1 VNLKETSEVLAAA
14 ARWRAEGRRMA
25 LATIVHIRG
34 STYRRPGARLLVP
47 EEGDSVGNLSGG
59 CLEGGVE
66 EVARSV
72 MRTGEPRLEL
82 YDLTAD
88 DEVVWGWG
96 LGCNGAIEVFVEPA
110 DRAAEVAD
118 AIADGI
124 EQERAV
130 AIATV
135 LESGVAGV
143 EPGARLLVEPS
154 GERAGSSGDD
164 TLDDALVAGLD
175 SLRRGGAEVRSFAT
189 GGGEVRAF
197 LEVLAPPPRL
207 VVCGAGH
214 DAQPVV
220 GLASEIGWRAVV
232 VDDRP
237 VFLTRDRFPAARS
250 FVRCRPEEVAERVP
264 LDDRTYVVVMSHNY
278 LRDKD
283 YLRALLGSPVAYVG
297 MLGPRARTERLL
309 DELAG
314 EGAAVEP
321 RDRERIHGPAG
332 LDIGAEGPEE
342 IAAAIVAEMLAVDRS
357 RAGGF
362 LRDRPGSIHEDRVA
376 VAAAGGRGRGA
387 D

>member
-1 VNLKETSEVLAAA
+1 MNLKETSEVLAAA
-14 ARWRAEGRRMA
+14 ARWRAAGRRMA
-25 LATIVHIRG
+25 LATIVDVRG

-47 EEGDSVGNLSGG
+47 EEGDSIGNLSGG

-72 MRTGEPRLEL
+72 MRAGEPRLEL

-96 LGCNGAIEVFVEPA
+96 LGCNGAIEVFVEAA
-110 DRAAEVAD
+110 DRAAEVA
-118 AIADGI
+118 AALTAAI

-130 AIATV
+130 SIATII
-135 LESGVAGV
+135 ETRAAGV
-143 EPGARLLVEPS
+143 ERGARLLVDPS
-154 GERAGSSGDD
+154 GAPSGSSGDEAV
-164 TLDDALVAGLD
+164 DDALVAALD
-175 SLRRGGAEVRSFAT
+175 SLRRGGAEARWVETSA
-189 GGGEVRAF
+189 GEVRAF

-207 VVCGAGH
+207 LVCGAGH

-237 VFLTRDRFPAARS
+237 AFLTPERFPAARD
-250 FVRCRPEEVAERVP
+250 FVRCRPVEVADRIP

-283 YLRALLGSPVAYVG
+283 YLRAFLGSQVAYVG

-309 DELAG
+309 DELAR
-314 EGAAVEP
+314 EGVAASDE
-321 RDRERIHGPAG
+321 DRARIHGPAG
-332 LDIGAEGPEE
+332 LDVGAEGPEE
-342 IAAAIVAEMLAVDRS
+342 IAAAIVAEVLAVHRS
-357 RAGGF
+357 RAAGF
-362 LRDRPGSIHEDRVA
+362 LRDRQGSIHEDRVA
-376 VAAAGGRGRGA
+376 VAAGGRRDPGA
-387 D
+387 H